1 MKNFIKYTVLGA
13 ALALLNTFA
22 YAQTVEEVTV
32 TAARKEQ
39 SVQDVAIS
47 VQAISSEDLTEQH
60 IESADDLA
68 ETIPGFGFSQAIGS
82 GVGLRLS
89 LIHI

>member
-1 MKNFIKYTVLGA
+1 MNTYIKYFLISSS
-13 ALALLNTFA
+13 LFLLSLTSF
-22 YAQTVEEVTV
+22 AQTLEEVTV
-32 TAARKEQ
+32 TAARQEQ

-47 VQAISSEDLTEQH
+47 VQAISSDDLVTQH

-68 ETIPGFGFSQAIGS
+68 ETIPG
-82 GVGLRLS
+82 LS